1 MIQSGLRRAVA
12 ASAAQAGE
20 DDWITNSHPSGI
32 GPDSVSRPSNYETL
46 IFAYERELFICPGKL
61 SGQIRNH
68 FSACSASGVR
78 FLFWKNDLK
87 ASTPNI
93 AQRENSMSGI
103 FGIVSKKNCANT
115 LLYGTDYHSHMGT
128 EHAGMAVLG
137 KRFYRS
143 IHDISKSQFK
153 SKFAD
158 DYKGMKGHL
167 GIGVIS
173 DKDPQPLIVGSKF
186 GTFAIVAAGL
196 VENTEELAL
205 ELLREGETF
214 GEMSAKGINS
224 VELIAKLITRGQTI
238 PEGINMVF
246 DRIRGSASILLL
258 QKDGIYA
265 ARDRMGRT
273 PLVYGE
279 RDGEYAIATE
289 SCSFLNLGFQIKKYL
304 DPGEIIL
311 VNSSGLTEKSS
322 GRPKNQ
328 ICSFL
333 WIYTGYPASSYE
345 GIAVELVR
353 ERCGRSLARNDHVK
367 ADLVAGVPDSGV
379 GHAIGYAM
387 ESGLPYR
394 RPLVKYTP
402 GYGRSYTPP
411 SQEIRDLVATMKLIP
426 IKEIIKGN
434 RIVLCEDS
442 IVRGTQLKNY
452 TIRKLWDCGAKEVHV
467 RPACPPLMFPCR
479 FALSTRSTEEL
490 AARRAIH
497 ALAGKTIDDVREYID
512 HRTKKYGKMVEW
524 IGKEL
529 GVTTLRY
536 QRIDDMVQAIGLPRE
551 KLCLY
556 CWNGE
561 SLNSSV

>member
-1 MIQSGLRRAVA
+1 
-12 ASAAQAGE
+12 
-20 DDWITNSHPSGI
+20 
-32 GPDSVSRPSNYETL
+32 
-46 IFAYERELFICPGKL
+46 
-61 SGQIRNH
+61 
-68 FSACSASGVR
+68 
-78 FLFWKNDLK
+78 
-87 ASTPNI
+87 
-93 AQRENSMSGI
+93 MSGI

-115 LLYGTDYHSHMGT
+115 LFYGTDYHSHMGT

-158 DYKGMKGHL
+158 DYKEMKGHL

-173 DKDPQPLIVGSKF
+173 DKDPQPLIIGSKF

-214 GEMSAKGINS
+214 GEMSARGINS

-238 PEGINMVF
+238 PEGIDTVF

-279 RDGEYAIATE
+279 REGEYAIATE
-289 SCSFLNLGFQIKKYL
+289 TCSFLNLGFQIKKYL
-304 DPGEIIL
+304 DPGEIVL
-311 VNSSGLTEKSS
+311 VNPSGLTEKSS

-333 WIYTGYPASSYE
+333 WIYMGYPASSYE

-497 ALAGKTIDDVREYID
+497 ALAGKTIDDVREYLD

-536 QRIDDMVQAIGLPRE
+536 QRIDDMVHAIGLPRE